1 MSESTAGRPERP
13 AEVTDPLLWRLA
25 TAVAEA
31 HEADEDDVCRNPSC
45 VGAAWP
51 CAAWTSAQEG
61 LRAAQQAAPPTR
73 SLSSADEGA
82 DDLDRGDPLI
92 GWPSNLLPSPGDMP
106 LHSPAR
112 VETPEA
118 VASAA

>member
-51 CAAWTSAQEG
+51 CAAWTNAQEG
-61 LRAAQQAAPPTR
+61 LRAARADPRTAPE
-73 SLSSADEGA
+73 SSADEGA
-82 DDLDRGDPLI
+82 DGLDRADPLI
-92 GWPSNLLPSPGDMP
+92 GWPTNLLPSPEDMP
-106 LHSPAR
+106 LRSPVR
-112 VETPEA
+112 VETPQA

>member
-31 HEADEDDVCRNPSC
+31 HEADENDVCRNPSC

-61 LRAAQQAAPPTR
+61 LRAAQAAPRTAQE
-73 SLSSADEGA
+73 SSADEGA
-82 DDLDRGDPLI
+82 GDLDRDDPLI
-92 GWPSNLLPSPGDMP
+92 GWRTDLLRSPEDLP
-106 LHSPAR
+106 LHSPGRDEA
-112 VETPEA
+112 PEA